1 MAFND
6 DEQSAP
12 VANNNGGTTTRPP
25 GITGVPVGQVELTK
39 YHNAEAPLDPNDQEV
54 LLELKGTS
62 SATSRAALDLIAVL
76 DVSTSMAGNKLDR
89 MKAALL
95 FVIRK
100 LADVDRLSIV
110 TFSNDAARLCPLRFV
125 AGDAARA
132 DLGALVDGLAADGN
146 TNIRAGL
153 EIGLAVAAGRR
164 LTAGRAVNVML
175 MSDGQQNRGD
185 ATRLDPGGVPVH
197 TFGLGA
203 DHDPAVLQAIAG
215 KSREGMFHY
224 VADGVNLTAPF
235 SQLLGGLLTII
246 AQDLELTVTRVDGE
260 AAIKKVDAGTYP
272 QAAAA
277 DGSSVTVQFGTLYS
291 AEVRRVLVYLALEDS
306 TAFPPYDA
314 EVVEAQFRYSL
325 QGATVASNPDPVSIR
340 RSGSAPEPSEEA
352 PARKPE
358 VETEMARR
366 RHAESIREARSMADG
381 KELERARTRLFKAQN
396 ALKDVLNQG
405 NPIVDMLREELLQL
419 LRLMETQEA
428 YERAGRAY
436 AVSSLAS
443 HDRQRFAARGDAE
456 GVRLFATPRMD
467 AYLEQAWRFDEDP
480 GGAALPSAEEDVRQE
495 VAANPL
501 APVAGQI
508 AFYVRSAI
516 QALQAIDKIFAS
528 VAAATSTSTSTST

>member
-12 VANNNGGTTTRPP
+12 VANNNGGPTTRPP
-25 GITGVPVGQVELTK
+25 GITGVPVGQVQLTK

-76 DVSTSMAGNKLDR
+76 DVSTSMAGDKLDR

-132 DLGALVDGLAADGN
+132 DLKAL
-146 TNIRAGL
+146 
-153 EIGLAVAAGRR
+153 
-164 LTAGRAVNVML
+164 
-175 MSDGQQNRGD
+175 QNRGD

-246 AQDLELTVTRVDGE
+246 AQDLELTVTRVKGE

-314 EVVEAQFRYSL
+314 EVVEALFRYSL
-325 QGATVASNPDPVSIR
+325 HGATVASNPDPVSIR

-366 RHAESIREARSMADG
+366 RHAESIREVRSMADG
-381 KELERARTRLFKAQN
+381 KELERARTRLVEAQN
-396 ALKDVLNQG
+396 KLEDVLDQA
-405 NPIVDMLREELLQL
+405 NPMVDMLREELLQL

-443 HDRQRFAARGDAE
+443 HDRQRFAARVDAE

-467 AYLEQAWRFDEDP
+467 AYLEQARRFDEDP

-508 AFYVRSAI
+508 AFYVMSAI

-528 VAAATSTSTSTST
+528 VAAATSTST

>member
-6 DEQSAP
+6 DEQSP
-12 VANNNGGTTTRPP
+12 PTVNNGGPARPP
-25 GITGVPVGQVELTK
+25 GITGVPVGQVQLTK
-39 YHNAEAPLDPNDQEV
+39 YHNIEAPLDPNDQEV
-54 LLELKGTS
+54 LLELRGIS
-62 SATSRAALDLIAVL
+62 SAGSRAGLDLIAVL
-76 DVSTSMAGNKLDR
+76 DVSTSMAGDKLDK
-89 MKAALL
+89 MKIALL

-100 LADVDRLSIV
+100 LADIDRLSIV

-125 AGDAARA
+125 TDVAQA
-132 DLGALVDGLAADGN
+132 DLKALVDGLVADGN
-146 TNIRAGL
+146 TNIKAGL

-164 LTAGRAVNVML
+164 LTAGRAVNIML

-185 ATRLDPGGVPVH
+185 ATQLDPGSVPVH

-203 DHDPAVLQAIAG
+203 DHDPAVLQAIAQ

-246 AQDLELTVTRVDGE
+246 AQDLELTVTRTDGE
-260 AAIKKVDAGTYP
+260 ATIKRVDAGTYP
-272 QAAAA
+272 QTAAA

-325 QGATVASNPDPVSIR
+325 QGTTVASNPDPVSIH
-340 RSGSAPEPSEEA
+340 RSGSAPDPSEA
-352 PARKPE
+352 PPMRKQE

-381 KELERARTRLFKAQN
+381 KELEQARSKLVEAQN
-396 ALKDVLNQG
+396 ALEDILDQA
-405 NPIVDMLREELLQL
+405 NPMVDMLREELLQL
-419 LRLMETQEA
+419 LRLMETQEL
-428 YERAGRAY
+428 YDRQGRPY
-436 AVSSLAS
+436 AISSLAS

-456 GVRLFATPRMD
+456 AVRLFATPRMD
-467 AYLEQAWRFDEDP
+467 AYLEQARQFDQDP
-480 GGAALPSAEEDVRQE
+480 DAPLPSADEDVRQE

-508 AFYVRSAI
+508 AFYVKSAI

-528 VAAATSTSTSTST
+528 VAAGARST

>member
-25 GITGVPVGQVELTK
+25 GITGVPVGQVQLTK

-76 DVSTSMAGNKLDR
+76 DVSTSMAGDKLDR

-100 LADVDRLSIV
+100 PAD
-110 TFSNDAARLCPLRFV
+110 
-125 AGDAARA
+125 
-132 DLGALVDGLAADGN
+132 
-146 TNIRAGL
+146 
-153 EIGLAVAAGRR
+153 
-164 LTAGRAVNVML
+164 
-175 MSDGQQNRGD
+175 
-185 ATRLDPGGVPVH
+185 
-197 TFGLGA
+197 
-203 DHDPAVLQAIAG
+203 AIAG

-260 AAIKKVDAGTYP
+260 AALKK
-272 QAAAA
+272 
-277 DGSSVTVQFGTLYS
+277 
-291 AEVRRVLVYLALEDS
+291 
-306 TAFPPYDA
+306 
-314 EVVEAQFRYSL
+314 
-325 QGATVASNPDPVSIR
+325 
-340 RSGSAPEPSEEA
+340 
-352 PARKPE
+352 AR
-358 VETEMARR
+358 
-366 RHAESIREARSMADG
+366 
-381 KELERARTRLFKAQN
+381 
-396 ALKDVLNQG
+396 
-405 NPIVDMLREELLQL
+405 
-419 LRLMETQEA
+419 
-428 YERAGRAY
+428 
-436 AVSSLAS
+436 
-443 HDRQRFAARGDAE
+443 
-456 GVRLFATPRMD
+456 
-467 AYLEQAWRFDEDP
+467 RFDEDP

-528 VAAATSTSTSTST
+528 VATSTST